1 MPLSAN
7 LKVRL
12 ISAAVMVVV
21 IYGALVLSEYTR
33 WAMMAAILTLGA
45 WEYAR
50 MVSSKFN
57 GSAGA
62 AVPPGAEASAPKK
75 GPGVAWLAGLVTF
88 VFAIPHFP
96 GLLDNSIALSASPD
110 IWLWGVSIAAVL
122 LFTLIGFRFVDIS
135 EMAPWI
141 YLQLFGCAYFGIY
154 AAGIFGLLTDYSGW
168 RGIFPLLMV
177 QIAIA
182 TADSGAYFTG
192 RRFGKNKLAPSISSG
207 KTIEGALGGA
217 ALTVLVVSLLGPKLL
232 HTGFLANLGLGLI
245 LCLTAIVGDLFIS
258 ILKRY
263 TGTKDSSNL
272 IPGHGGVLDRFDA
285 LFFSAPVAVFYLQLV
300 Q

>member
-1 MPLSAN
+1 MSN
-7 LKVRL
+7 LTVRL
-12 ISAAVMVVV
+12 ISAAVMLVL
-21 IYGALVLSEYTR
+21 IYGALVAGPYSRWTVMALILSV
-33 WAMMAAILTLGA
+33 GA

-50 MVSSKFN
+50 MITAKF
-57 GSAGA
+57 
-62 AVPPGAEASAPKK
+62 PGPQ
-75 GPGVAWLAGLVTF
+75 VAWLSGLLVF
-88 VFAIPHFP
+88 VFTLPHYP
-96 GLLDNSIALSASPD
+96 NLLDNFISLAASPS

-122 LFTLIGFRFVDIS
+122 LYTLIGFRYVDIAN
-135 EMAPWI
+135 MAPWI

-154 AAGIFGLLTDYSGW
+154 AAGIFGLLTDYPGW
-168 RGIFPLLMV
+168 KGIFPLLMV

-192 RRFGKNKLAPSISSG
+192 RKFGKRKLAPTISSG

-217 ALTVLVVSLLGPKLL
+217 ALTVLVVALLGPKLL
-232 HTGFLANLGLGLI
+232 HTGLSANLGLGLV
-245 LCLTAIVGDLFIS
+245 LCGTAIIGDLFIS

-272 IPGHGGVLDRFDA
+272 IPGHGGILDRFDA